1 MSHLAKEEW
10 LESQLLALASESKDY
25 KQKAL
30 MVAAKA
36 LLAEQQL
43 RLQQAQGQLDGEL
56 WSPSQWTDDER
67 TTN

>member
-30 MVAAKA
+30 LVAAKA
-36 LLAEQQL
+36 LLAEQQV

-56 WSPSQWTDDER
+56 WSPSQWADEDR
-67 TTN
+67 TNN

>member
-10 LESQLLALASESKDY
+10 LLKQILSFASESKDY

-30 MVAAKA
+30 LVAAKA

-56 WSPSQWTDDER
+56 WSPSQWADEDR
-67 TTN
+67 TNN